1 MDISTWI
8 ERKKV
13 RNSSSQMTNDRFP
26 PKMFFARI
34 NSERGCS
41 SLSVHSLVL
50 WYARVTRVNRVGLK
64 SCTMKIHQIS
74 TSKQERE
81 REKGRKKKNIG
92 GNSQREIKMFVRGR
106 IRIDRWEPERVSRT
120 YEAER
125 LWIRALRWIIKF
137 NIREERLLNYYPLPS
152 VAEKIWPTIRK
163 FQRIVHSSPI
173 LLNFRLEECR
183 ERRNLRLFNHLAQV
197 LLVCLA
203 QKVSK
208 LGWRIHRVEGY
219 GVGFKRL
226 CWWDVSMI
234 RVASFP
240 RIRSA
245 EIVER
250 KGWFFR
256 RIGIVWCAIFSN
268 SSVNKSSKK
277 RCNFFI
283 SLEKKCTF
291 VYKWRRI

>member
-1 MDISTWI
+1 
-8 ERKKV
+8 
-13 RNSSSQMTNDRFP
+13 
-26 PKMFFARI
+26 
-34 NSERGCS
+34 
-41 SLSVHSLVL
+41 
-50 WYARVTRVNRVGLK
+50 
-64 SCTMKIHQIS
+64 
-74 TSKQERE
+74 
-81 REKGRKKKNIG
+81 
-92 GNSQREIKMFVRGR
+92 MFVRGR
-106 IRIDRWEPERVSRT
+106 IRIDRWEPERVSRIV

-125 LWIRALRWIIKF
+125 LWICALRWIIKF

-163 FQRIVHSSPI
+163 FQRIVYSSPI

-240 RIRSA
+240 RI
-245 EIVER
+245 
-250 KGWFFR
+250 
-256 RIGIVWCAIFSN
+256 GIVWCAIFSN

>member
-1 MDISTWI
+1 
-8 ERKKV
+8 
-13 RNSSSQMTNDRFP
+13 
-26 PKMFFARI
+26 
-34 NSERGCS
+34 
-41 SLSVHSLVL
+41 
-50 WYARVTRVNRVGLK
+50 
-64 SCTMKIHQIS
+64 
-74 TSKQERE
+74 
-81 REKGRKKKNIG
+81 
-92 GNSQREIKMFVRGR
+92 MFVRGR

-125 LWIRALRWIIKF
+125 FWIRALRWIIKF

-163 FQRIVHSSPI
+163 FQRIVHLYSSPI

-183 ERRNLRLFNHLAQV
+183 ERRNLRLFNHFAQV

-219 GVGFKRL
+219 GVEFKRL

-250 KGWFFR
+250 KGWFFP
-256 RIGIVWCAIFSN
+256 RIGIVWFFQILPSTNLQKSDAIFL
-268 SSVNKSSKK
+268 
-277 RCNFFI
+277 F
-283 SLEKKCTF
+283 L
-291 VYKWRRI
+291 

>member
-1 MDISTWI
+1 MKKGCWI
-8 ERKKV
+8 II
-13 RNSSSQMTNDRFP
+13 RFP
-26 PKMFFARI
+26 P
-34 NSERGCS
+34 
-41 SLSVHSLVL
+41 
-50 WYARVTRVNRVGLK
+50 W
-64 SCTMKIHQIS
+64 
-74 TSKQERE
+74 
-81 REKGRKKKNIG
+81 RKKFGPPFENF
-92 GNSQREIKMFVRGR
+92 RESCILHRF
-106 IRIDRWEPERVSRT
+106 
-120 YEAER
+120 
-125 LWIRALRWIIKF
+125 
-137 NIREERLLNYYPLPS
+137 
-152 VAEKIWPTIRK
+152 
-163 FQRIVHSSPI
+163 SS
-173 LLNFRLEECR
+173 RLEECR
-183 ERRNLRLFNHLAQV
+183 ERRNLRLFNHFAQV

-219 GVGFKRL
+219 GVEFKRL

-250 KGWFFR
+250 KGWFFP